1 MISDFTRPL
10 GWTLRGS
17 EKKGSFFRGGRSGQT
32 TGLASRG
39 LFFIRRCRGCW
50 GRRWALCF
58 PGMPCREF
66 SSSSPRQW
74 RDVVLLC
81 LRRHFFLCAR
91 RFLCRGGVLA
101 APLPRFLCNVPTFS
115 PPFLAHSFP

>member
-66 SSSSPRQW
+66 SSSSPRRW
-74 RDVVLLC
+74 WELFGFSLGRRLFEWGSRPFVPGVLQ
-81 LRRHFFLCAR
+81 LRPLHSFHFFLR
-91 RFLCRGGVLA
+91 LGLLTSLH
-101 APLPRFLCNVPTFS
+101 P
-115 PPFLAHSFP
+115 